1 MVRYNYLP
9 MFAVGVRS
17 DVFFSMPLQTTAP
30 EVDTE
35 LDADKEELAYIVLT
49 QFMEPFVDGD
59 YGAIDPG
66 NIYDELLVEIAQYQD
81 DDRMMVLMN
90 SMSAAIG
97 SRFLYSQLMTSR
109 GERDACNTA
118 KGELQNQL
126 AQLEHELKVARGDV
140 EDMKQ
145 VTTKIEAKVTIQSVE
160 VLPMIAQVN
169 IVMGWYY
176 YLNGYD
182 PLKPIDPLKYLDA
195 KLLVVQYGD
204 RVDATTGRYGAYD
217 ELMRR
222 LIQDKADRLAAAAA
236 AAAP

>member
-1 MVRYNYLP
+1 MVRYNYIP
-9 MFAVGVRS
+9 MFAVGVQT
-17 DVFFSMPLQTTAP
+17 DLFFSMPLQTP
-30 EVDTE
+30 ETGVDDE
-35 LDADKEELAYIVLT
+35 LDATKEDLAYLVLT
-49 QFMEPFVDGD
+49 EFMEPFVDGN
-59 YGAIDPG
+59 YNAIDP
-66 NIYDELLVEIAQYQD
+66 NNMYDEMVVEISQYQD

-97 SRFLYSQLMTSR
+97 SRFLHSQLMTSR
-109 GERDACNTA
+109 GERDACNTS

-126 AQLEHELKVARGDV
+126 AQLEHDLKVARGDV

-195 KLLVVQYGD
+195 KMLVVQYGD
-204 RVDATTGRYGAYD
+204 RIDVTTGRYGAYD

-222 LIQDKADRLAAAAA
+222 LIQDKADRLAV
-236 AAAP
+236 P

>member
-9 MFAVGVRS
+9 MFAVGVQA
-17 DVFFSMPLQTTAP
+17 DMFFSMPLQTP
-30 EVDTE
+30 ELGVDAG
-35 LDADKEELAYIVLT
+35 LDSTKEELAYLVLT

-59 YGAIDPG
+59 YGGIDP
-66 NIYDELLVEIAQYQD
+66 NNMYDELVIEISQYQE

-109 GERDACNTA
+109 GERDACNTS

-126 AQLEHELKVARGDV
+126 AQLEHELKVAKGEV

-160 VLPMIAQVN
+160 VLPMIAKVN

-204 RVDATTGRYGAYD
+204 RIDATTGRYGAYD
-217 ELMRR
+217 ELMHR
-222 LIQDKADRLAAAAA
+222 LIQDKADRLAAA
-236 AAAP
+236 PP